1 MAGEL
6 RDLAQFVYDLK
17 LETVPEKVTE
27 AARFCVLDTIG
38 SALGAAE
45 SPQIHSI
52 GENFEDWCG
61 PGKNGKKAAAWANGK
76 ELGLF
81 SALMV
86 NGCMAH
92 ELELDDVHTASKS
105 HPGAVVVTA
114 AWTMADALG
123 ADGKTF
129 LEAVIAGYEVL
140 GRVGWSMDVASNRKR
155 GWHTTG
161 IIGTF
166 GAAGAVS
173 KLMGLNVD
181 QMVSAF
187 GMAGTQSSGLWAF
200 LAEGSTCKKLHP
212 ARAAMNGTAACI
224 LALSGMT
231 GPEHILDAK
240 DGGLYQAVS
249 DTFDMGKLCKDL
261 GKRYVITEIDKKP
274 YPCCRTTHHAIDAA
288 LKLRKEE
295 HVKPDEIITILVE
308 TYEVGVLQCGFTN
321 YPGNGVEAKFSIPYT
336 CAAAFVKGK
345 VTVAE
350 FSDSSVADPQI
361 RRIAEAVT
369 VKSDPFF
376 TERYP
381 KRWGSRMTVTL
392 KNGEK
397 KVCQIDDM
405 SGSVAVPLS
414 KEQETDK
421 FEGLAQV
428 AFSVDRA
435 KEIEET
441 ILKIEKV
448 KELPDLS

>member
-1 MAGEL
+1 M
-6 RDLAQFVYDLK
+6 
-17 LETVPEKVTE
+17 
-27 AARFCVLDTIG
+27 
-38 SALGAAE
+38 
-45 SPQIHSI
+45 
-52 GENFEDWCG
+52 
-61 PGKNGKKAAAWANGK
+61 
-76 ELGLF
+76 
-81 SALMV
+81 
-86 NGCMAH
+86 
-92 ELELDDVHTASKS
+92 
-105 HPGAVVVTA
+105 
-114 AWTMADALG
+114 
-123 ADGKTF
+123 
-129 LEAVIAGYEVL
+129 
-140 GRVGWSMDVASNRKR
+140 
-155 GWHTTG
+155 
-161 IIGTF
+161 
-166 GAAGAVS
+166 
-173 KLMGLNVD
+173 
-181 QMVSAF
+181 
-187 GMAGTQSSGLWAF
+187 
-200 LAEGSTCKKLHP
+200 
-212 ARAAMNGTAACI
+212 
-224 LALSGMT
+224 
-231 GPEHILDAK
+231 
-240 DGGLYQAVS
+240 
-249 DTFDMGKLCKDL
+249 
-261 GKRYVITEIDKKP
+261 
-274 YPCCRTTHHAIDAA
+274 
-288 LKLRKEE
+288 
-295 HVKPDEIITILVE
+295 E

-421 FEGLAQV
+421 FEGLAQG